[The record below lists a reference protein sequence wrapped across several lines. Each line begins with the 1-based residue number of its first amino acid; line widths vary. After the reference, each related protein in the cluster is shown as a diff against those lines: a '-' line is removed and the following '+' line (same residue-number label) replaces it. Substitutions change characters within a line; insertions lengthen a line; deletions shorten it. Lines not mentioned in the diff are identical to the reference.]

1 MLRDGYDKAL
11 ADMDIAKD
19 PKQSE
24 HTDLNSSFV
33 RWNRVTRAHLQY
45 GGSRRCTGTIYPTNT
60 SVISARASEAFP
72 DTHALCR
79 DLSTVLRRQSL

>member
-33 RWNRVTRAHLQY
+33 RWNRVT
-45 GGSRRCTGTIYPTNT
+45 
-60 SVISARASEAFP
+60 
-72 DTHALCR
+72 
-79 DLSTVLRRQSL
+79 